1 MTVAEYMKLKNG
13 TDVRGIAS
21 AGVKDQ
27 PITLTE
33 EAAANIAKAFCV
45 WLISHTGKTKVC
57 VAVGY
62 DSRISSP
69 ALCEAVVNGITSTGH
84 DAVITGLS
92 TTPSMFMLLKDEKRQ
107 AEKYCHGAIMITA
120 SHLPANRNGM
130 KFFSPNGGL
139 ESSDV
144 AELLEMAAEYR
155 FATPNTLGE
164 RTEKSYLDEYAVA
177 LVEKVRSATGEETP
191 LQGKRIIVDAGNGAG
206 GFYATKVLIP
216 LGADTAG
223 SQFLEPDGT
232 FPNHI
237 PNPEN
242 AQAMESIRN
251 ATLTANADLGIIF
264 DTDVDRV
271 GAVDKNGEEI
281 NRNRLI
287 ALISAVLLKEKAGTI
302 VTDSITSD
310 GLTKFINTC
319 GGKHHRFKRGYK
331 NVINEALR
339 LNQAGEYTPLAIETS
354 GHAALMENYFLD
366 DGAYLITRLLIAFA
380 NEAKEGRE
388 LTDLIADLETPE
400 EAVEIRLNITNQED
414 FKALGNQV
422 LKDFEQYATK
432 TEYIEVVPNN
442 YEGCRV
448 NYAECHGDGWALL
461 RMSLHDPILPINI
474 ESVCKG
480 GVWKIE
486 KDLYYFLKKY
496 SCLDVTPLKEAI
508 DAERQKIMNEIKTE
522 YVNDPSCLSF
532 IFQGEQ
538 YVRPQSKTVEEP
550 KENEQLI
557 LPEAV
562 AILVSEE
569 DIPESEIVT
578 ATVIPEE
585 EIETVTIVSEEDIP
599 ESEITTAVEIEEAP
613 EAEQLTINQVETA
626 E

>member
-191 LQGKRIIVDAGNGAG
+191 LQGKKIIVDAGNGAG

-216 LGADTAG
+216 LGADTVG

-251 ATLTANADLGIIF
+251 AVLTTNADLGIIF

-331 NVINEALR
+331 NVINEAIR
-339 LNQAGEYTPLAIETS
+339 LNKKGEYTPLAIETS
-354 GHAALMENYFLD
+354 GHAALMENYFL
-366 DGAYLITRLLIAFA
+366 AA
-380 NEAKEGRE
+380 
-388 LTDLIADLETPE
+388 
-400 EAVEIRLNITNQED
+400 
-414 FKALGNQV
+414 
-422 LKDFEQYATK
+422 
-432 TEYIEVVPNN
+432 
-442 YEGCRV
+442 
-448 NYAECHGDGWALL
+448 
-461 RMSLHDPILPINI
+461 
-474 ESVCKG
+474 
-480 GVWKIE
+480 
-486 KDLYYFLKKY
+486 
-496 SCLDVTPLKEAI
+496 
-508 DAERQKIMNEIKTE
+508 
-522 YVNDPSCLSF
+522 
-532 IFQGEQ
+532 
-538 YVRPQSKTVEEP
+538 
-550 KENEQLI
+550 
-557 LPEAV
+557 
-562 AILVSEE
+562 
-569 DIPESEIVT
+569 
-578 ATVIPEE
+578 
-585 EIETVTIVSEEDIP
+585 
-599 ESEITTAVEIEEAP
+599 EITI
-613 EAEQLTINQVETA
+613 
-626 E
+626 